1 MSKEPKISVI
11 VPVYKAEKYLH
22 KCVDS
27 LLAQTFTDF
36 EILLIDDGSP
46 DKSGEICDEYAE
58 KDSRIRVFHKENGGV
73 SAARNLGLNN
83 SGGNYVAFVDSDDWV
98 APDYLKDFQ
107 IENLNPDEKFI
118 VIQGI
123 EQNYPKKKKPTKMFY
138 YENEVLYWS
147 RDIERIKDNNIL
159 LNGCPVAKLFSKE
172 VISNNKL
179 FFNTNISLNE
189 DHLFFLN
196 YLKFTDVIYTKKS
209 INYHYLYDYRVPSL
223 TKIRHSSQES
233 IIAALELNSAFNC
246 LVDKYG
252 LNVNDFHKCYSLFGP
267 TQLIRASIDTF
278 FEQNKYKKFCNVIQ
292 QFKENFNRFNLLNF
306 SNLYEKSYV
315 FLISKNRNRYIFF
328 LTQFSLY
335 VSCCFYG
342 KIKFLIKSIF

>member
-36 EILLIDDGSP
+36 EILLVDDGSP

-179 FFNTNISLNE
+179 FFNTSISLNE

-252 LNVNDFHKCYSLFGP
+252 LNVDDFPKCYSLFGP
-267 TQLIRASIDTF
+267 TQLIRASTDTF
-278 FEQNKYKKFCNVIQ
+278 FEQNKYKKFCDVIQ
-292 QFKENFNRFNLLNF
+292 QFKGNFNRFDLLKF

-315 FLISKNRNRYIFF
+315 YLISKNRNRYIFF